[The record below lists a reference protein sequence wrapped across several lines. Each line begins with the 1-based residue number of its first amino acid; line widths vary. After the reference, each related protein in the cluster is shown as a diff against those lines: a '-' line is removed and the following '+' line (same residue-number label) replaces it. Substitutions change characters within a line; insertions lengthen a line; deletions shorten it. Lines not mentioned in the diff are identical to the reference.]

1 MDSIAMESALPD
13 EPKPTEGGASDL
25 LMHVSGF
32 VYRMLRH
39 EARRQRVPWTA
50 LMVLKDLELLG
61 PSSQRRLAEIE
72 HVRAPTMTVVIQQ
85 MEKQGWI
92 RRDIDRGDARVC
104 MVSITRKGQQ
114 QLRTAGRLLRLRLDQ
129 ELSHIPDG
137 VLNRLKDGLSPLAA
151 VLTPNLAPGGRRH

>member
-1 MDSIAMESALPD
+1 MDSFAKESALPD
-13 EPKPTEGGASDL
+13 EPKPTEGDASDL

-50 LMVLKDLELLG
+50 LMVLKDLDLLG

-72 HVRAPTMTVVIQQ
+72 QVRAPTMTVVIQQ
-85 MEKQGWI
+85 MERRGWVQ
-92 RRDIDRGDARVC
+92 READRGDARVSV
-104 MVSITRKGQQ
+104 VSITRKGQL
-114 QLRTAGRLLRLRLDQ
+114 QLRTAGQLLRLRLDQ

-137 VLNRLKDGLSPLAA
+137 VLNQLKDGLSPLAA
-151 VLTPNLAPGGRRH
+151 VLTPNR